1 MCCGEQNMQ
10 LPFHMTHL
18 AVTQWQNN
26 AMVTQLGFAAVSIKF
41 FEHGDGTLGSCLRM
55 PKAPGF
61 SVELPSFGRFMVF
74 ANNCRRK
81 TFSWQEM
88 RSKPDGG

>member
-1 MCCGEQNMQ
+1 MQ

-61 SVELPSFGRFMVF
+61 SVELPNFGRFMVF
-74 ANNCRRK
+74 PNIFLAGDAVK
-81 TFSWQEM
+81 TRWRLKSLTIW
-88 RSKPDGG
+88 